1 MISLASAALAAGV
14 VALVLAIVLL
24 DRRTAPPR
32 GQRLGLSMM
41 AGGLLWAGPQRMLGG
56 SPGMGDL
63 VFLLGLLIL
72 LLTLYGGQLSRRVD
86 AVDGRMDGRLG
97 VVPLHRGVAPPPRP

>member
-1 MISLASAALAAGV
+1 MISLFSAALAAGV
-14 VALVLAIVLL
+14 VAVVLAIVLL

-32 GQRLGLSMM
+32 GQRIGLSMM
-41 AGGLLWAGPQRMLGG
+41 AGGLLWAGPSRMLGG

-72 LLTLYGGQLSRRVD
+72 LLALYGGQMVKRVD
-86 AVDGRMDGRLG
+86 AIDGRIDGRLG
-97 VVPLHRGVAPPPRP
+97 VVPLHRGVAPPPRS